1 MKKFLTLLA
10 ASAMISAPAFA
21 QMPIEINYAKEGGDS
36 KYDAIKFFSADGKYA
51 SDKDVTMV
59 VFTDKMHPLASEVT
73 PDGPASMNGAA
84 KCLLHSGA
92 GIGFWANAGR
102 SADGTK
108 TTFDADGWRNEAI
121 GMMTQ
126 QAPNIF
132 SLTFNPSK
140 FYATDVV
147 THYGMVFNDGK
158 DGKAEGKAEG
168 LSDYKLI
175 IAAPNNEPKEIP
187 YTKEG
192 GDTGYDAIK
201 FFSPDGNYSSDKEVE
216 MVVFTDKMH
225 PLASEVTPDGPA
237 SMNGAAKCLL
247 HSGAGIGFWA
257 NAGRSADGTK
267 TTFDADGWR
276 NEAIGMMTQQAPN
289 VFSYK
294 FVPKT
299 FYNTDVVTHYGM
311 VFNDGKDGKAEG
323 KAEGLSDYKLI
334 ITGNT
339 TTVRD
344 GQGTAYDLS
353 PVFPNPTSNTEV
365 SMIRY
370 RVLNNAQPI
379 AVRVFDIRGNLVRT
393 LVNEMQVPANYLLYW
408 DKTDANNAPVSS
420 GSYIYTIESGSYRTS
435 GTIIVNN

>member
-10 ASAMISAPAFA
+10 VGAMISAPAFA
-21 QMPIEINYAKEGGDS
+21 QMPIEINYAKEGGDA

-59 VFTDKMHPLASEVT
+59 VFTDKMHPLAADVK

-84 KCLLHSGA
+84 KCLLHSGS
-92 GIGFWANAGR
+92 GTGFWANPGR

-108 TTFDADGWRNEAI
+108 TTFDKDAWRDEAI

-132 SLTFNPSK
+132 SFTF
-140 FYATDVV
+140 T
-147 THYGMVFNDGK
+147 
-158 DGKAEGKAEG
+158 
-168 LSDYKLI
+168 
-175 IAAPNNEPKEIP
+175 PK
-187 YTKEG
+187 
-192 GDTGYDAIK
+192 
-201 FFSPDGNYSSDKEVE
+201 V
-216 MVVFTDKMH
+216 
-225 PLASEVTPDGPA
+225 
-237 SMNGAAKCLL
+237 
-247 HSGAGIGFWA
+247 
-257 NAGRSADGTK
+257 
-267 TTFDADGWR
+267 
-276 NEAIGMMTQQAPN
+276 
-289 VFSYK
+289 
-294 FVPKT
+294 

-323 KAEGLSDYKLI
+323 KAEGLSDFKLI

-339 TTVRD
+339 TAVRD

-370 RVLNNAQPI
+370 RVLNTTQPI
-379 AVRVFDIRGNLVRT
+379 AVKVFDIRGNLVRT
-393 LVNEMQVPANYLLYW
+393 LVNEMQVPANYMLYW
-408 DKTDANNAPVSS
+408 DKTDANNAPVAA

>member
-59 VFTDKMHPLASEVT
+59 VFTDKMSPLASEVT

-102 SADGTK
+102 NADGTK
-108 TTFDADGWRNEAI
+108 TTFDADGWRNEEI

-158 DGKAEGKAEG
+158 DGKAEGKDVG
-168 LSDYKLI
+168 LTDYKLI
-175 IAAPNNEPKEIP
+175 IAGAPNNEPKEIP

-201 FFSPDGNYSSDKEVE
+201 FFSADGNYASNKEMK

-225 PLASEVTPDGPA
+225 PLPSEVTPDGPA
-237 SMNGAAKCLL
+237 SMNGAAKCIV
-247 HSGAGIGFWA
+247 HSGAGTGFWA
-257 NAGRSADGTK
+257 NMAKDANGAGQN
-267 TTFDADGWR
+267 WR
-276 NEAIGMMTQQAPN
+276 DEAVGMMTGEAPN
-289 VFSYK
+289 VFSISMTPSTY
-294 FVPKT
+294 
-299 FYNTDVVTHYGM
+299 YGTDVVTHFGM

-323 KAEGLSDYKLI
+323 KDVGLADYKLI

-339 TTVRD
+339 TAVRD

-379 AVRVFDIRGNLVRT
+379 AVKVFDIRGNLVRT
-393 LVNEMQVPANYLLYW
+393 LVNEMQVPANYMLYW

-420 GSYIYTIESGSYRTS
+420 GSYIYTIESGNYRTT
-435 GTIIVNN
+435 GTMIVNN

>member
-10 ASAMISAPAFA
+10 VGAMISAPAFA
-21 QMPIEINYAKEGGDS
+21 QMPIEINYAKEGGDA

-59 VFTDKMHPLASEVT
+59 VFTDKMHPLAADVK
-73 PDGPASMNGAA
+73 PDGPASMNGVA

-92 GIGFWANAGR
+92 GTGFWANMAKDANGAGQN
-102 SADGTK
+102 
-108 TTFDADGWRNEAI
+108 WRDESV
-121 GMMTQ
+121 GLMTQ

-132 SLTFNPSK
+132 SLTFNPK
-140 FYATDVV
+140 KYYGTDVV

-158 DGKAEGKAEG
+158 DGKAEGKYEG
-168 LSDYKLI
+168 LADFKLI
-175 IAAPNNEPKEIP
+175 ISAPSNEPKEIP

-201 FFSPDGNYSSDKEVE
+201 FFSPDGKYASNKELK

-225 PLASEVTPDGPA
+225 PLANAVTPDGPGT
-237 SMNGAAKCLL
+237 MNGASKCIV
-247 HSGAGIGFWA
+247 HSGAGTSFWA
-257 NAGRSADGTK
+257 NMAKDANGAGQN
-267 TTFDADGWR
+267 WR
-276 NEAIGMMTQQAPN
+276 DESVGMMTNEAPN
-289 VFSYK
+289 VFSITMTPSTY
-294 FVPKT
+294 
-299 FYNTDVVTHYGM
+299 YGTDVVTHIGM

-323 KAEGLSDYKLI
+323 KYEGLADFKLI

-339 TTVRD
+339 TAVRD

-370 RVLNNAQPI
+370 RVLNTTQPI
-379 AVRVFDIRGNLVRT
+379 AVKVFDIRGNLVRT
-393 LVNEMQVPANYLLYW
+393 LVNEMQVPANYMLYW
-408 DKTDANNAPVSS
+408 DKTDANNAPVAT

>member
-21 QMPIEINYAKEGGDS
+21 QVEINYAKEAGDT
-36 KYDAIKFFSADGKYA
+36 KYDAIKFYSADGSYA
-51 SDKDVTMV
+51 SNKEVTMV
-59 VFTDKMHPLASEVT
+59 VFTDKMSPLASEVT

-92 GIGFWANAGR
+92 GIGFWANGGR

-121 GMMTQ
+121 GMFTQ

-132 SLTFNPSK
+132 S
-140 FYATDVV
+140 
-147 THYGMVFNDGK
+147 
-158 DGKAEGKAEG
+158 
-168 LSDYKLI
+168 
-175 IAAPNNEPKEIP
+175 
-187 YTKEG
+187 
-192 GDTGYDAIK
+192 
-201 FFSPDGNYSSDKEVE
+201 FS
-216 MVVFTDKMH
+216 FT
-225 PLASEVTPDGPA
+225 
-237 SMNGAAKCLL
+237 
-247 HSGAGIGFWA
+247 
-257 NAGRSADGTK
+257 
-267 TTFDADGWR
+267 
-276 NEAIGMMTQQAPN
+276 
-289 VFSYK
+289 
-294 FVPKT
+294 PKT

-323 KAEGLSDYKLI
+323 KDVGLTDYKLI
-334 ITGNT
+334 IAGNST
-339 TTVRD
+339 SVRD

-379 AVRVFDIRGNLVRT
+379 AVKVFDVRGNLVRT
-393 LVNEMQVPANYLLYW
+393 LVNEMQVPASYMLYW

-420 GSYIYTIESGSYRTS
+420 GSYIYTIESGNFRTT
-435 GTIIVNN
+435 GTMIVNN